1 MLGASCCA
9 KLASFRAVEWVEHK
23 LNELQVFELLP
34 LSFQQQLLLDR
45 DPHGNVQVAKIE
57 TERLLLE
64 LVEKELAM
72 RKQHGKFNGKF
83 SGLTHYMGYEGRA
96 SLPTN
101 FDATYASFAASDFP

>member
-1 MLGASCCA
+1 M
-9 KLASFRAVEWVEHK
+9 VV
-23 LNELQVFELLP
+23 QVFELLP
-34 LSFQQQLLLDR
+34 LNFQQQLLLDR

-64 LVEKELAM
+64 LVEIELAA
-72 RKQHGKFNGKF
+72 RKQAGRFKGKF

-101 FDATYASFAASDFP
+101 FDATCAASLKLVITLSLCQMKLILESSSML